1 MKVVFCI
8 DDNPRYLMLLKVA
21 VRSLRAVQGA
31 AAPCLCVYAGHSP
44 GVLAALAEE
53 NIPLARYR
61 PRLTPA
67 VLPPQTHA
75 NIGCFLKL
83 ELALVP
89 ELAGDAAV
97 LYCDADV
104 LFYRALDA
112 LVESAPYMGM
122 AREYTAPF
130 YHERERLAYEF
141 RGKTYAV
148 PLPFPIWTF
157 SSGVVLFNLERL
169 RRHDLIEHFLAFS
182 VQNVNCIGNLDQSLL
197 NYFFG
202 RRITRLEDR
211 WNRPPYQADAL
222 DTAHIVHFHGPKPW
236 DLSSA
241 WGRELRINHF
251 EALRRVW
258 LEYLRPQELVLVES
272 WGLSGPRPQA

>member
-1 MKVVFCI
+1 M
-8 DDNPRYLMLLKVA
+8 P
-21 VRSLRAVQGA
+21 
-31 AAPCLCVYAGHSP
+31 
-44 GVLAALAEE
+44 
-53 NIPLARYR
+53 
-61 PRLTPA
+61 
-67 VLPPQTHA
+67 
-75 NIGCFLKL
+75 
-83 ELALVP
+83 
-89 ELAGDAAV
+89 
-97 LYCDADV
+97 DV

-112 LVESAPYMGM
+112 LEDVVPPYMGM
-122 AREYTAPF
+122 AREFTAPF
-130 YHERERLAYEF
+130 YHERERLHYDF

-157 SSGVVLFNLERL
+157 SSGVALFNLERL

-182 VQNVNCIGNLDQSLL
+182 LQNVHCIGNLDQSLL

-202 RRITRLEDR
+202 KRITRLEDR

-236 DLSSA
+236 DLASA

-258 LEYLRPQELVLVES
+258 LEYLRPEERALVES
-272 WGLSGPRPQA
+272 WG